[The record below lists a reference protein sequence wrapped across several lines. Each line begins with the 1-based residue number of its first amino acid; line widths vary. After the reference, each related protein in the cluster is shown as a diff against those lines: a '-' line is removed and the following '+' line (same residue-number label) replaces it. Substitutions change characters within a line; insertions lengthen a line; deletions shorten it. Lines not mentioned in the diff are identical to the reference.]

1 MDIDHKV
8 SFIAGWTLTTVTSIN
23 LMGIFQAALVGLV
36 GGFFGLF
43 GKEVYYYVKEEAI
56 DKLPEIKAWIKEKKE
71 WLKSKINDRS

>member
-1 MDIDHKV
+1 MESMDNKI

-43 GKEVYYYVKEEAI
+43 GKEVYYYVKGEVKRHL
-56 DKLPEIKAWIKEKKE
+56 D
-71 WLKSKINDRS
+71 DRSKTK

>member
-43 GKEVYYYVKEEAI
+43 GKEVYYYVKEEATN
-56 DKLPEIKAWIKEKKE
+56 KLPNIKAWIKEKKE
-71 WLKSKINDRS
+71 WLKSKINE

>member
-1 MDIDHKV
+1 MESMDNKV

-43 GKEVYYYVKEEAI
+43 GKEVYYYVKN
-56 DKLPEIKAWIKEKKE
+56 EIKSKLKKDE
-71 WLKSKINDRS
+71 